1 MLFAGSPDN
10 AIKTSVSL
18 TQQNYS
24 KKVQKKGKFRP
35 TLPEIA
41 LRSSVTPPTS
51 ANFFTYNQCQVNSN
65 VLCIWSKFTSF
76 AQHLYYSFNLYV
88 DVKIRFM
95 LATSACTP
103 ERATPRLVCF
113 WFISLNESFVSW
125 LSLLSFS

>member
-1 MLFAGSPDN
+1 MPFAGSPDN

-24 KKVQKKGKFRP
+24 QNVQKRANSAPPCQRSHSGP
-35 TLPEIA
+35 LTLL
-41 LRSSVTPPTS
+41 LRLLVFSP
-51 ANFFTYNQCQVNSN
+51 NQCQVDSN
-65 VLCIWSKFTSF
+65 VLCIWSKLTSF
-76 AQHLYYSFNLYV
+76 AEHLYYSFNLDV
-88 DVKIRFM
+88 DVKIRFV
-95 LATSACTP
+95 LPTSACTP